1 MELLEYT
8 VREFYLMIEE
18 SAEELENLYQKI
30 DEDDGLA
37 AYRVKAHGMKSSAAL
52 IGAVPLAG
60 MAKILEFAA
69 KEHNVEKIRTLTP
82 AFLEEWRSYKNKLKN
97 FVILK
102 EEERTGR

>member
-1 MELLEYT
+1 
-8 VREFYLMIEE
+8 
-18 SAEELENLYQKI
+18 
-30 DEDDGLA
+30 
-37 AYRVKAHGMKSSAAL
+37 MKSSAAL